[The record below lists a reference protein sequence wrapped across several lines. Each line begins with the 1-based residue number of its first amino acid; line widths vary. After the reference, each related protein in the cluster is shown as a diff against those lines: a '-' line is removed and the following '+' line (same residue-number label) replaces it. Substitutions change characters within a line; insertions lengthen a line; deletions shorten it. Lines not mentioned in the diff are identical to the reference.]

1 MTVQLNRWKGRV
13 VMVECCSVIWVA
25 EREESIVGRDSE
37 FSYLSDYTIKKYEAY
52 IFCNPKIKKKWFL
65 NYTI

>member
-1 MTVQLNRWKGRV
+1 M
-13 VMVECCSVIWVA
+13 IWVA